1 MTKDLPMQNNNVLR
15 FGILIAFLWLF
26 CITKSQAQD
35 YINTRKVSLYRG
47 DTSIVAGI
55 LSDVGIDKVEPEV
68 YYYWYGHEQINANQ
82 GGYSG
87 HLLDGEYLEYGPSG
101 KLLLKGTYVKGKR
114 TGQWIS
120 WYKAGAIRETREY
133 EDGLLEGRTIRY
145 SPDGRI
151 IYSADCRHHILH
163 GEMTTVLNDTLYM
176 IKYKKGIEKRRVP
189 LHVFDE

>member
-1 MTKDLPMQNNNVLR
+1 MQNNSVLR
-15 FGILIAFLWLF
+15 SGLLIAILWLF
-26 CITKSQAQD
+26 CITGSQAQD
-35 YINTRKVSLYRG
+35 YINTRKVSLFRG

-55 LSDVGIDKVEPEV
+55 LSDARIDKVEPEV
-68 YYYWYGHEQINANQ
+68 YYYWYGHENINANQ

-101 KLLLKGTYVKGKR
+101 KLLLKGTYDKGMR
-114 TGQWIS
+114 TGQWIY

-145 SPDGRI
+145 SPDGKI
-151 IYSADCRHHILH
+151 IYSAEYRHHILH
-163 GEMTTVLNDTLYM
+163 GEMTTVMNDTLYM
-176 IKYKKGIEKRRVP
+176 IKYRKGIEKKRVP